1 MKLEDN
7 DNNDNRDWNEAERCV
22 ICGKVTQYS
31 RGDHI
36 DFRNWYV
43 EGAGQCCEACCVKAY
58 GCN

>member
-1 MKLEDN
+1 MTPIKENGDKIVDL
-7 DNNDNRDWNEAERCV
+7 NELERC
-22 ICGKVTQYS
+22 ILCGKETAYR

-43 EGAGQCCEACCVKAY
+43 EGAGQCCENCYVRVY